1 MLLTHRQYSTKI
13 RAIAVEGTTLKRA
26 LGLVSA
32 FFVTFATTV
41 FNSHAVQSNDW
52 TQAYKEVR
60 VGVPEQTEPLVSI
73 KDGEAIGLD
82 VDLIKKFTQGFSANI
97 VWKPC
102 GHWHDCIK
110 AIKNKEIDVLTSVS
124 YSVERNQFMDFTQSY
139 WSTPWAVASMNTAQL
154 ASGSL
159 SLEQLADS
167 KIGVIEGYNIVP
179 QLSQLRSVQTVEV
192 SGIREG
198 VNLLRNGAVD
208 YYVDSL
214 PLLVHELQERPLPGS
229 ELSVID
235 DAQGEELYLAVRDD
249 WKPLVMALNH
259 GIDSV
264 TESERNELKNKW
276 YGFHLE
282 QGWSNKELLDIAMK
296 VGSVVLLIIVGFAI
310 WNSRLRQEVKL
321 RKAAERRIRH
331 IATHDELTGLPNR
344 NLMQDRLGQTISQ
357 NERTGKPFAVLFLD
371 LDGFKKIND
380 EFGHSYGDELLIQAA
395 HRMGTLLRR
404 SDTVC
409 RHGGDEF
416 VILLPTANSVGS
428 SLAVSRKLVVQLAK
442 PYKVKKQ
449 QLEISVS
456 IGVALYP
463 KNGTNIDD
471 LLRSAD
477 KAMYRA
483 KAAGK
488 NDVRLAGDDG

>member
-13 RAIAVEGTTLKRA
+13 RAIDVEGKTLKRA
-26 LGLVSA
+26 LGVVSA
-32 FFVTFATTV
+32 IFVTFTTTV

-198 VNLLRNGAVD
+198 VNLLRNRAVD

-249 WKPLVMALNH
+249 WQPLVMALNH
-259 GIDSV
+259 GIDKV
-264 TESERNELKNKW
+264 TESERNEIKNKW

-344 NLMQDRLGQTISQ
+344 NLMQDRLEQTISQ

-371 LDGFKKIND
+371 LDGFKRIND
-380 EFGHSYGDELLIQAA
+380 EFGHNYGDELLIQAA

-442 PYKVKKQ
+442 PYKVKRQ

>member
-1 MLLTHRQYSTKI
+1 MKR
-13 RAIAVEGTTLKRA
+13 TL
-26 LGLVSA
+26 GVVSA
-32 FFVTFATTV
+32 FFVTFTMTV
-41 FNSHAVQSNDW
+41 FNSHAGQSDDW